1 MSLVCRGIRGATTAD
16 ANTSEAI
23 LAATREM
30 FESMVAAN
38 GIEAE
43 SVAAIF
49 LTTTPDLNVEFPAAA
64 VRQMG
69 WDQAPMLCGHEMTVP
84 GALPMCI
91 RALAL
96 VNTTKSLEEIV
107 HVYLRGA
114 VHLREPAFSDRS
126 SPGQSGSDY
135 ASTPGTARSDERS

>member
-1 MSLVCRGIRGATTAD
+1 MTLVCRGIRGATTAD

-38 GIEAE
+38 AIEPD
-43 SVAAIF
+43 SVAAVF
-49 LTTTPDLNVEFPAAA
+49 LTTTPDLNVEFPAVA

-69 WDQAPMLCGHEMTVP
+69 WNQAPMLCGHEMAVP
-84 GALPMCI
+84 DGLPMCI

-96 VNTTKSLEEIV
+96 VNTAKPMEDIV

-114 VHLREPAFSDRS
+114 ANLREPAFSDRS
-126 SPGQSGSDY
+126 SP
-135 ASTPGTARSDERS
+135 ERSEPDYGSVPPGPGAV

>member
-38 GIEAE
+38 AIEAD

-49 LTTTPDLNVEFPAAA
+49 LTTSTDLNAEFPAVA

-69 WDQAPMLCGHEMTVP
+69 WTQAPMLCGHEMAVP
-84 GALPMCI
+84 DALPMCI
-91 RALAL
+91 RALVM
-96 VNTTKSLEEIV
+96 VNTTKPLDEIV

-114 VHLREPAFSDRS
+114 ANLREPGFSHRS
-126 SPGQSGSDY
+126 QRGQSERGYAATPPGSD
-135 ASTPGTARSDERS
+135 AV

>member
-1 MSLVCRGIRGATTAD
+1 MSLVCRGIRGATTAED
-16 ANTSEAI
+16 NTSEAI
-23 LAATREM
+23 LSATREM

-38 GIEAE
+38 AIEPD
-43 SVAAIF
+43 SVAALF

-69 WDQAPMLCGHEMTVP
+69 WTQAPMLCSHEMAVP
-84 GALPMCI
+84 DGLPMCI

-96 VNTTKSLEEIV
+96 VNTTKPLDEIV

-114 VHLREPAFSDRS
+114 VRLREPGFANRGGGYD
-126 SPGQSGSDY
+126 PTPQGSG
-135 ASTPGTARSDERS
+135 AV

>member
-1 MSLVCRGIRGATTAD
+1 MNLVCRGIRGATTAD

-38 GIEAE
+38 AIEAD
-43 SVAAIF
+43 SVAAVF
-49 LTTTPDLNVEFPAAA
+49 LTTTPDLNVEFPAVA

-69 WDQAPMLCGHEMTVP
+69 WNQAPMLCGHEMAVP
-84 GALPMCI
+84 DGLPMCI

-96 VNTTKSLEEIV
+96 VNTAKPMEEIV

-114 VHLREPAFSDRS
+114 ANLREPAFSDRS
-126 SPGQSGSDY
+126 SPEHS
-135 ASTPGTARSDERS
+135 ERL